1 MHSIEKLFNFAY
13 GHRVWSQT
21 LNKEFSIDS
30 CLACRHLHGHEGQIA
45 VGLKHSGL
53 NDGMVTDFKHLNWFK
68 EFVDN
73 VVDHKFIIDIHDPA
87 FERITGRKT
96 SDVKYRRTVAHAEDS
111 DIGYFPL
118 IATMQAEVSDELTV
132 DNEITESFVIVD
144 FVPTSENLSKW
155 FFKIVSRKMRKFDLE
170 VAYIKFNETP
180 KSMAVYYE

>member
-45 VGLKHSGL
+45 VGLKHSSL
-53 NDGMVTDFKHLNWFK
+53 KEGMVTDFKHLNWFK
-68 EFVDN
+68 EWVDD
-73 VVDHKFIIDIHDPA
+73 VIDHKFIIDIHDPM
-87 FERITGRKT
+87 FERITGRKRE
-96 SDVKYRRTVAHAEDS
+96 DVKFRRTLTSNSSS
-111 DIGYFPL
+111 DIGYLPL
-118 IATMQAEVSDELTV
+118 IAEMQPEFTEESVA
-132 DNEITESFVIVD
+132 DNEITESFVVVR

-155 FFKIVSRKMRKFDLE
+155 FFKIVTEKMSKFDLE